1 MPRLQIALD
10 LTNLDYAL
18 QIAKEIINGVREE
31 DIILE
36 AGTPLI
42 KSHGVKA
49 ITLLKEISEGVSV
62 FADTKTID
70 AGRVEA
76 EIAFKA
82 GAKYASALSF
92 AASETIKDM
101 IEVASKYEGKIV
113 VDLINNSDPRLA
125 ITELLRLGV
134 EAFCLHVGVDVQRR
148 RGITMEDLIDEISK
162 LREDFPQIILAA
174 AGGITPKTAEALSRI
189 GVDIIVVGG
198 YIIRARNPLKAA
210 KQVLAAIS

>member
-1 MPRLQIALD
+1 MSKLQIALD

-18 QIAKEIINGVREE
+18 QIAKEIINEVREE
-31 DIILE
+31 NIIIE

-49 ITLLKEISEGVSV
+49 ITLLKEISKGVSV

-70 AGRVEA
+70 AGCVEA
-76 EIAFKA
+76 EIAFRA
-82 GAKYASALSF
+82 GAKYVSALSF

-101 IEVASKYEGKIV
+101 IEVANIYGGKIV
-113 VDLINNSDPRLA
+113 VDLINNSDPYLA
-125 ITELLRLGV
+125 ITELQELGV
-134 EAFCLHVGVDVQRR
+134 EAFCLHIGVDVQRR

-162 LREDFPQIILAA
+162 LRENFPQTILAA
-174 AGGITPKTAEALSRI
+174 AGGITPKTAETLSRI

-198 YIIRARNPLKAA
+198 YITRARNPLKAT